1 MPLSIRRTARVLSPL
16 LATLGL
22 LLAIPA
28 SAPASFDLPKVKGW
42 WPLNEGRGQVANDW
56 SGNRNHGQLGSTP
69 SVDSNDPTWIKGI
82 FWGSGLNFD
91 GDDFVAIKDSTSLK
105 PQRFTLSL
113 WARAPQSPGP
123 FTYLI
128 AKGSSACTAA
138 SYGIWTGS
146 HGGIDFYVWNGGDMV
161 RAAGTPNGIWDGKW
175 HNISA
180 TWDGTNARLYIDGV
194 SLGETPGR
202 PTDIAY
208 DSQPDGTTS
217 FGGYRGSCDLMF
229 SGDIDQVMLFD
240 RPLPIEEIWDRW
252 GFILNKPTLG

>member
-1 MPLSIRRTARVLSPL
+1 MPPSIRSTARVLSPL

-42 WPLNEGRGQVANDW
+42 WPLNEGRGQVAHDW
-56 SGNRNHGQLGSTP
+56 SGHRNHGMLGSTP
-69 SVDSNDPTWIKGI
+69 GVDSNDPTWIKGI
-82 FWGSGLNFD
+82 FWGSGLNFG
-91 GDDFVAIKDSTSLK
+91 GDDFVAIPDSNALK
-105 PQRFTLSL
+105 PQQFTLSL

-161 RAAGTPNGIWDGKW
+161 RAAGTPNGIWDGRW

-180 TWDGTNARLYIDGV
+180 TWDGANARLFIDGV
-194 SLGETPGR
+194 SLGETPAR

-208 DSQPDGTTS
+208 ESQPDGTMS

-240 RPLPIEEIWDRW
+240 RALPIEQIWNRW
-252 GFILNKPTLG
+252 GFILNKPTHG